1 MGWMCSWVAVKGAAK
16 SELLG
21 ALDLV
26 ETGEEVEPGSRAA
39 PMCCAERP
47 DGWVVL
53 FSEDFD
59 WADRKRVLELS
70 HLGLTVGC
78 QFEDKV
84 EMTSVASAAQ
94 DGVELWR
101 VFHVNNPKS
110 RLDVTGD
117 PPLEFTAI
125 RDQLFREQDED
136 DADDTDYIHDVP
148 LELAKAVCGYRADED
163 ESVFVGVRSAKGGPG
178 ESSSPRPSLLGM
190 IFASF
195 RRR

>member
-1 MGWMCSWVAVKGAAK
+1 MGWMCSWVAVKGATK
-16 SELLG
+16 SELLE

-26 ETGEEVEPGSRAA
+26 ETGGEVEPGSRAA
-39 PMCCAERP
+39 PMCWAERP
-47 DGWVVL
+47 NGWVVL

-70 HLGLTVGC
+70 SLGLTVGC

-117 PPLEFTAI
+117 PPTQFAAI
-125 RDQLFREQDED
+125 RDQLFREQEED
-136 DADDTDYIHDVP
+136 DANDTDYIHDVP
-148 LELAKAVCGYRADED
+148 LELAKSVCGYRADED
-163 ESVFVGVRSAKGGPG
+163 ESVFMGLRSAKGDPA
-178 ESSSPRPSLLGM
+178 ESLSPRPSFVGM
-190 IFASF
+190 IFAAF